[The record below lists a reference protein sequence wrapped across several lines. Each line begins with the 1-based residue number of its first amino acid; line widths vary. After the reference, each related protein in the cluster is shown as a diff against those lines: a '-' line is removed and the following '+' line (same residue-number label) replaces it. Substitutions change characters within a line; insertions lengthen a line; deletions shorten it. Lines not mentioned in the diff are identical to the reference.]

1 MPSAALSHTAG
12 SCHHASRW
20 HLRRAWR
27 HLRAAML
34 VLLQAWRLQRRH
46 AADRTQL
53 QQMDDRDLV
62 DLGLGRGEIERITRT
77 PVKSHGRR

>member
-1 MPSAALSHTAG
+1 
-12 SCHHASRW
+12 
-20 HLRRAWR
+20 
-27 HLRAAML
+27 ML

-46 AADRTQL
+46 AADRHQL

-62 DLGLGRGEIERITRT
+62 DLGLGRGEIEQITRT